1 MGTLLVLPMQCV
13 VLCMYM
19 TAQTALSHTF
29 TYLYP
34 PYLYIHILIYGSSL
48 SLPPSFFHLVIFLLI
63 YAFLPLNSLYPF
75 LPFLLLL
82 HLAVFFCFLMFIVS
96 ILEVPYVLGF
106 NYFWWQFIPS
116 LHHSVWEAVL
126 LNIFLPFSLLDLQ
139 FMSSRSSLCPC

>member
-48 SLPPSFFHLVIFLLI
+48 SLPPTFFHLVIFLLI

-82 HLAVFFCFLMFIVS
+82 HLAVFFCFLMFIIS
-96 ILEVPYVLGF
+96 ILEVPYVFGF
-106 NYFWWQFIPS
+106 
-116 LHHSVWEAVL
+116 VCVC
-126 LNIFLPFSLLDLQ
+126 
-139 FMSSRSSLCPC
+139 CPCTCNLSTVQYLIASVKVVVCMW